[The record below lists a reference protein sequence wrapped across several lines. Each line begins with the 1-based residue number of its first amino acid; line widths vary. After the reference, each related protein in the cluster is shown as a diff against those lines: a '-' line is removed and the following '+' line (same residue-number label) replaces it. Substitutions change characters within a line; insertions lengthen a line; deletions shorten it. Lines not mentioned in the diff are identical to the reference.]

1 MDKIERH
8 SLVDEAYKR
17 IRDEILNKEFS
28 EGKKI
33 PSENQ
38 LSKALNVS
46 RVVIREALLRLREEK
61 IIVTYHGKGSFL
73 ANPKNFVGVDERI
86 DEQLDFST
94 FKDIIEFRECVETSA
109 INLAV
114 KVASDDELSD
124 IKSCAQ
130 LLSAVQGDVDAF
142 TYADYE
148 FHLQI
153 AKCSHNFLLVQSIE
167 NFSRLIK
174 TSLKIM
180 NSLSGSRDYAVEL
193 HKAVAEK
200 ICNRDGKGALE
211 LLKTNGEYNI
221 ARMSEI
227 FNTQTLRTKQN

>member
-1 MDKIERH
+1 MDKIKRY
-8 SLVDEAYKR
+8 SIADEAYKR
-17 IRDEILNKEFS
+17 IKDEILKKEFS

-38 LSKALNVS
+38 LSKALSVS
-46 RVVIREALLRLREEK
+46 RVVVREALQRLREER

-73 ANPKNFVGVDERI
+73 ANPKNFVGINKDIDER
-86 DEQLDFST
+86 LDFST
-94 FKDIIEFRECVETSA
+94 FKAIIDFRECVETSA

-114 KVASDDELSD
+114 KVASDDELND

-130 LLSAVQGDVDAF
+130 LLFTAQGDVDAF

-153 AKCSHNFLLVQSIE
+153 AKCSHNFLLVQAIE

-174 TSLKIM
+174 TSLRIM

-193 HKAVAEK
+193 HKEVAEK
-200 ICNRDGKGALE
+200 LCNRDGKGAID
-211 LLKTNGEYNI
+211 LLKVNGEYNV

-227 FNTQTLRTKQN
+227 FNK